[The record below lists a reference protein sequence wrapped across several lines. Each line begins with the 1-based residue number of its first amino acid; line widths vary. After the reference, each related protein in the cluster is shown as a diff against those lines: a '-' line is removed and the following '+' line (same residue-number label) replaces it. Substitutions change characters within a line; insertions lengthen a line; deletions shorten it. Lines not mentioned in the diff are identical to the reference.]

1 LRLITPEQSR
11 RVYPTATLLCIR
23 PGGGRTWWAHL
34 AFTRINIELT
44 ILRKKIEDVRK
55 VDATIAKTLQR
66 EARPIGARADIL
78 ALRGVILRVPH
89 ARQPL
94 APQLKSGFDPSKV
107 MFPLVPHEPPENR
120 LAETQD
126 PMRQEKSPHGKN
138 GAALHRSHLPFDADV
153 QPL

>member
-1 LRLITPEQSR
+1 MR
-11 RVYPTATLLCIR
+11 RIDCPSQPSTRQPPIGLSNLKKERQRQEVRGCPK
-23 PGGGRTWWAHL
+23 GGR
-34 AFTRINIELT
+34 N
-44 ILRKKIEDVRK
+44 
-55 VDATIAKTLQR
+55 IAKTLQR